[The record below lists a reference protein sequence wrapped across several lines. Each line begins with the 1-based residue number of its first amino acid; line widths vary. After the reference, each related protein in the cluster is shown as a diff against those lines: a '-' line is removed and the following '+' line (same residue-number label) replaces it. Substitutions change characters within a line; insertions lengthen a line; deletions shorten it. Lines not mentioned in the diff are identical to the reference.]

1 MKGKRILV
9 TGATSGIGRAA
20 AILLAERGAKVF
32 ASGRDKGRLDEVLS
46 ALPAGCEGFA
56 CDLSLSGSAESL
68 VGAATANGGLDAFV
82 HAAGV
87 CPVCPVNAADAQFM
101 DKAMR
106 VNCYAFQEIMK
117 ELVARKVAG
126 RGFSAVAV
134 SSVAASAGWP
144 GGGAYCASKGALS
157 SLARAMAVELA
168 PRGIRVNAVS
178 PSNIKTPLFESI
190 TAMKSREDLA
200 ALERRQPFGFGSPAD
215 VAGPICF
222 LVSSDSA
229 FVTGVDLPVDGGY
242 LAS

>member
-1 MKGKRILV
+1 M

-20 AILLAERGAKVF
+20 AILLAERGAKVVV
-32 ASGRDKGRLDEVLS
+32 SGRDRGRLDETLS
-46 ALPAGCEGFA
+46 ALPSGCEGFVF
-56 CDLSLSGSAESL
+56 DLSVSESAERL
-68 VGAATANGGLDAFV
+68 VDAATANGGLDAFV

-87 CPVCPVNAADAQFM
+87 CPVCPVNAADSEFM
-101 DKAMR
+101 DKAMK

-134 SSVAASAGWP
+134 SSVAARVGWP

-157 SLARAMAVELA
+157 SLVRAMAVELA

-178 PSNIKTPLFESI
+178 PSNIKTPLFEAI
-190 TAMKSREDLA
+190 TAMKGGDDLA
-200 ALERRQPFGFGSPAD
+200 ALERRQPFGFGRPVD

-222 LVSSDSA
+222 LVSPDSA